1 MRKTRSDAVLL
12 NLPEEQQARLAEW
25 LLNGMPYH
33 EAKVLTEKE
42 FGISVRSLASFG
54 SFWSQ
59 VCQPLLLARRRR
71 AVGAADSR
79 VEEAERNPAQF
90 DRATIDAIKQKAFEL
105 AESPQSDPKDVKA
118 ILTLVL
124 KARDQD
130 IEERRVAILEA
141 RAKQAE
147 QAETVLQENVSPEE
161 QAARIREIFKR

>member
-1 MRKTRSDAVLL
+1 
-12 NLPEEQQARLAEW
+12 
-25 LLNGMPYH
+25 
-33 EAKVLTEKE
+33 
-42 FGISVRSLASFG
+42 
-54 SFWSQ
+54 
-59 VCQPLLLARRRR
+59 LLARRRR

-147 QAETVLQENVSPEE
+147 QAEAVLQQNVSPEE